1 MRSKHATSVLCGPTS
16 KFIHP
21 HDQKKTNLGL
31 HVGAEVLEGR
41 GFAEAAKFP
50 ELNVARKSVIAAA
63 LDVDGDQVDAE
74 LSLIEQLIFY
84 LKNLT
89 HFTAIGL
96 QHCFYVKLAM
106 KY

>member
-1 MRSKHATSVLCGPTS
+1 MT
-16 KFIHP
+16 
-21 HDQKKTNLGL
+21 KKTNLGL

-74 LSLIEQLIFY
+74 LSLIEQLIFD

-89 HFTAIGL
+89 HFNAMAL
-96 QHCFYVKLAM
+96 RHC
-106 KY
+106 